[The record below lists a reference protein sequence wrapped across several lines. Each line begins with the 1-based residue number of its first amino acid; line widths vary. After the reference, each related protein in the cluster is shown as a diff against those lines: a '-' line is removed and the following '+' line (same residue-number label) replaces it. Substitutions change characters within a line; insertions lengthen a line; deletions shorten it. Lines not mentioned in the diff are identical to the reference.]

1 MDIITINLQLAVT
14 KNNIT
19 QRNKL
24 EKWLILKNIK
34 GFDTG
39 NNH

>member
-24 EKWLILKNIK
+24 EKMIDFEEYKRV
-34 GFDTG
+34 
-39 NNH
+39 

>member
-24 EKWLILKNIK
+24 EKGLILKPTKESNVGK
-34 GFDTG
+34 VY
-39 NNH
+39 